1 MIDWGR
7 VLEVGIAFI
16 VFAGILAAA
25 SVYIRSGIRKEH
37 HEEVEDLAETRGK
50 VIQDLR
56 EKVDNLEK
64 MVGQMQG
71 QIDMLQK
78 MNAQEI
84 VDGVVVVGVPAVI
97 AGVMDGLANDPR
109 FKV

>member
-7 VLEVGIAFI
+7 TVEIAVAFI
-16 VFAGILAAA
+16 AFAGILAAA

-56 EKVDNLEK
+56 EKVDRLEELIAN
-64 MVGQMQG
+64 QQG
-71 QIDMLQK
+71 QIDMLRAMK
-78 MNAQEI
+78 TQEI
-84 VDGVVVVGVPAVI
+84 VDGVVKGI
-97 AGVMDGLANDPR
+97 ADHPR